1 MVFLRNFEDLIYSLF
16 RAVSG
21 FLFMQH
27 GIQKLFGGLGGT
39 QVEILSLLGI
49 AGVIEFI
56 CGILIFVGLFSSFAA
71 FLSSGTMAV
80 AYFLVHAPEG
90 FWPIQNK
97 GELAALYAFVF
108 LYIAARGD
116 GKYSLKRIA
125 QKS

>member
-1 MVFLRNFEDLIYSLF
+1 M
-16 RAVSG
+16 
-21 FLFMQH
+21 
-27 GIQKLFGGLGGT
+27 
-39 QVEILSLLGI
+39 LSLLGI

-80 AYFLVHAPEG
+80 AYFLVHAPKG

-108 LYIAARGD
+108 LYIAARG
-116 GKYSLKRIA
+116 
-125 QKS
+125 